1 MSEQEKKVTQQR
13 IHYFKEHGIEVHI
26 ILNSGAFYNGSIEEE
41 SADFFILN
49 DFKLGD
55 VPVFYIEIRNVIPY
69 RSWT

>member
-1 MSEQEKKVTQQR
+1 MEEQEIKVLKGK
-13 IHYFKEHGIEVHI
+13 INYFHEKEIDIHI
-26 ILNSGAFYNGSIEEE
+26 ILNSGQFYNGSIIEE